1 MFNVLTA
8 NQPQPQAKQ
17 NNRIIGANVGTS
29 RRNGNNNAQNRSF
42 ENMVRALNE
51 QQVARKA
58 NANANA
64 TVAAPQTNMI
74 PQVPAAA
81 IAAPRTNMIPQ
92 VAQVPAPLVAA
103 PQTNMIPGQ
112 PMNITSSL
120 NIKVP
125 QNLEKVN
132 QPVALTNNQI
142 EKMKRNENMARRKVA
157 VTQFLYKI
165 FNFLNQIK
173 LYHWQ
178 TRIYSRHKASDELFS
193 ELIEK
198 IDEFVETYMGK
209 YKRMYIN
216 DVPNMELSLELEN
229 MNDDDMATY
238 LREEVLEYFMVDLY
252 DLIGDDDTDLEN
264 IKDEIVGQ
272 IKRTLYLFT
281 LRNGNKSR

>member
-58 NANANA
+58 NANA
-64 TVAAPQTNMI
+64 
-74 PQVPAAA
+74 A

-92 VAQVPAPLVAA
+92 VPQVPAPLVAT